1 MYKRVAFRGIPGYLP
16 IPGLGYLKAKSK
28 KVKHPETDAC
38 VYSLDSVK
46 LCVLYNLEHLY
57 YSAPK
62 SNYHKQTLTHVR
74 TFEIANENK
83 KCSQGGGITICFAPI
98 PVFHDYFQ

>member
-1 MYKRVAFRGIPGYLP
+1 MW
-16 IPGLGYLKAKSK
+16 S
-28 KVKHPETDAC
+28 TC
-38 VYSLDSVK
+38 T
-46 LCVLYNLEHLY
+46 N
-57 YSAPK
+57 SAPK

-98 PVFHDYFQ
+98 PVFHDYYIYPIEPANNTHNVHISTETITTQCLQKNLKGSLI

>member
-1 MYKRVAFRGIPGYLP
+1 M
-16 IPGLGYLKAKSK
+16 
-28 KVKHPETDAC
+28 H

-62 SNYHKQTLTHVR
+62 SNYHKQTLKHVR